1 MSEVV
6 AQSHL
11 VTPRVSFIH
20 YPRLI
25 KEEQILK
32 LVVNVH
38 EGGGVTWGSATVL
51 QQDENEIGNSR
62 LPPNETT

>member
-38 EGGGVTWGSATVL
+38 EGGGGDLGECNSA
-51 QQDENEIGNSR
+51 SAR
-62 LPPNETT
+62 